1 MSRETI
7 SILIVEDEEMV
18 RVNLEDFLEDEGFE
32 LKCAD
37 SGEQGLGF
45 LNAGRFDIAVVDMR
59 LPGINGN
66 TFIKEAGKIQPN
78 LKFVIHTGSTF
89 YSLPPE
95 LREMGITN
103 EQILLK
109 PLSDMS
115 VLSRVIRKLL
125 SEK

>member
-7 SILIVEDEEMV
+7 RILIVEDEEMV
-18 RVNLEDFLEDEGFE
+18 RVNLEDFLEDEGFD
-32 LKCAD
+32 LKSAD
-37 SGEQGLGF
+37 SGEQGIAF
-45 LNAGRFDIAVVDMR
+45 LNAGLFDIAVVDMR

-89 YSLPPE
+89 YSLPAE

-103 EQILLK
+103 EEILLK

-115 VLSRVIRKLL
+115 ILSRVIRKLL